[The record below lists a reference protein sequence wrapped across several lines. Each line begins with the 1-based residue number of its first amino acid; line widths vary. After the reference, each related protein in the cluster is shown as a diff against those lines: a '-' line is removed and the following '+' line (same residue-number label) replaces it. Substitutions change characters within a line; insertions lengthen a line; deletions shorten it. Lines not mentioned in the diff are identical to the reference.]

1 MKKLGKKFEKFP
13 VRYAVTIFD
22 GNAAVQNFKRDFN
35 WRVGKSIL
43 KEDLQGEWFRVR
55 TEEY

>member
-43 KEDLQGEWFRVR
+43 KNVFENATPQICKYEK
-55 TEEY
+55 